1 MQKWLLGILA
11 AALLVAG
18 AMLFWQTRTASPKR
32 ALPSE
37 VASDSPS
44 APRIP
49 GNARS
54 PAAGATKPVPNRS
67 SEDQAMAP
75 SPMDEN
81 PQWDPLAEE
90 TTESHLASLRL
101 SGDVPQ
107 RIMYAAGQACY
118 RGEPGRYERMRVKYT
133 LRYRDGK
140 AKILDAEFLDSKI
153 GQPRMEQC
161 VVETMRGLSWSDPK
175 APDVEVEQIDSLSV
189 LDLQKRAPLEFQPK
203 RIEEPDE

>member
-32 ALPSE
+32 TLE
-37 VASDSPS
+37 TKVAENTPS
-44 APRIP
+44 AATVRM
-49 GNARS
+49 NNTRS
-54 PAAGATKPVPNRS
+54 PVAKPDKPIVGDGEAQVMPPR
-67 SEDQAMAP
+67 
-75 SPMDEN
+75 PMDDN
-81 PQWDPLAEE
+81 PDWDPLAEE

-101 SGDVPQ
+101 GGDVPQ
-107 RIMYAAGQACY
+107 RIMYATGQACY

-140 AKILDAEFLDSKI
+140 ATILDAEFLDSKI
-153 GQPRMEQC
+153 GQPRMEKC

-175 APDVEVEQIDSLSV
+175 APDVEVEQIESLSV